1 MKWLLSRE
9 VVFGLAVLGAVLSLL
24 ASILQ
29 SNRKVSEETAKRI
42 NLTGYLFMGISIAL
56 FIVAGLVAAA
66 S

>member
-9 VVFGLAVLGAVLSLL
+9 VVLGLAVLGAVLSVL

-29 SNRKVSEETAKRI
+29 SKRKVSEETAKRI
-42 NLTGYLFMGISIAL
+42 NLSGYLFMGISIAL
-56 FIVAGLVAAA
+56 FIFTGLIAPA